1 MMLSSM
7 LSDAYG
13 GDCELGIFIR
23 YGTDGRLFN
32 PRRLQAMTKLRETV
46 LREFLF
52 DDDCALNVSHEQEM
66 QVEMDS
72 FFSVCDNFG
81 LTIST
86 KKTKGMFQL
95 APGNQYHEPQI
106 LQVFT

>member
-13 GDCELGIFIR
+13 DCELGIYLR